1 MARKKVRETEVT
13 LSSWE
18 EVDETLKII
27 AEHEIALENIKGEMN
42 KEINEVKEKA
52 GTKSSIHKDAI
63 TVLEK
68 RLKNFVTSHKSELDG
83 KTKKL
88 NFGQTGFR
96 SSTAVSIPRG
106 KDKVSAII
114 DSLKKKNMDDC
125 IKVEESINKDILK
138 KYDEE
143 VIISIGASL
152 KKKDEFWYECE
163 HAEVK

>member
-1 MARKKVRETEVT
+1 MARKKVADSEVT

-27 AEHEIALENIKGEMN
+27 AEHEIALKNIEGEMN

-52 GTKSSIHKDAI
+52 VAKSEIHHDAI
-63 TVLEK
+63 KVLEK
-68 RLKNFVTSHKSELDG
+68 RLKNFVSSHKSELDG

-88 NFGQTGFR
+88 SFGQTGFR

-106 KDKVSAII
+106 KSDVII
-114 DSLKKKNMDDC
+114 DTLKKKNMVDC
-125 IKVEESINKDILK
+125 INTKESINKEVLK
-138 KYDEE
+138 KYDEK
-143 VIISIGASL
+143 IIINIGASL

-163 HAEVK
+163 YAQVK

>member
-1 MARKKVRETEVT
+1 MARKKVSDSKVS
-13 LSSWE
+13 LNSWE

-42 KEINEVKEKA
+42 KEINEVKERA
-52 GTKSSIHKDAI
+52 GVKSGIHKDAI
-63 TVLEK
+63 SVLEK
-68 RLKNFVTSHKSELDG
+68 RLKNFVSTHRSEIDG

-96 SSTAVSIPRG
+96 SSTSLSLPRG
-106 KDKVSAII
+106 KDKVAAII
-114 DSLKKKNMDDC
+114 DSLKKKGMDDC
-125 IKVEESINKDILK
+125 VNIQESVNKEVLK
-138 KYDEE
+138 KYDADT
-143 VIISIGASL
+143 VISIGVSI